1 MTTATTPAQI
11 AAHPPARTY
20 RIASLARSLRAQ
32 ARLIS
37 ALVLLAFVLCHLISH
52 MALIV
57 SVPLADRV
65 LGTLMAFWW
74 THLGGVVLATALAV
88 HLLNALWSIY
98 IRRYL
103 RMPRWEMAQ
112 LALGL
117 IIPPLLMLHVIGT
130 RVSDQYLGTSN
141 SYELVLLK
149 LWVLSSAS
157 AWLQM
162 IAVLVLWLHA
172 CIGLHFWLRTKQFYP
187 EWLPLLGALALLIPA
202 LSLAGFVAGGAQV
215 MREAAQS
222 GFANTV
228 LTNAHVTPESSAR
241 TGNIGTI
248 AFAAYAALVAL
259 PFTGRGI
266 RTLIFR
272 YRRPPRI
279 THSSGR
285 TLSVRPGATVLETLR
300 AYGIPHASVC
310 GGRGRCSTCR
320 IRVVSGLD
328 TLHEPDAIEATAL
341 ARIAAPEGMR
351 LACQIRPTADLAIMP
366 ALAADARASDGLVR
380 GGMEGSERR
389 VTVVFIDL
397 RGSTTLGE
405 AKMPYDVLF
414 ILNQFFNEMNR
425 AVTGSGGHY
434 SNFTGDGLM
443 ALYGLDALDARLG
456 AAQALRGARDML
468 ARLAQLNAQ
477 LGAELPSPLRIG
489 IGIHHGDAIVGAMGP
504 PGSQIVTAI
513 GDTVNTTARLE
524 GLTKDH
530 NCSLILSRQG
540 AEAAGIDPGAAPL
553 HHAAVKGRAETV
565 EFYALDEVPG
575 AAS

>member
-1 MTTATTPAQI
+1 MTIAEI
-11 AAHPPARTY
+11 AASRPARTY
-20 RIASLARSLRAQ
+20 RIASLARTLRAQ

-37 ALVLLAFVLCHLISH
+37 ALVLLAFVLCHLVSH

-57 SVPLADRV
+57 SLPVADAA
-65 LGTLMAFWW
+65 LGFLMAFWW

-117 IIPPLLMLHVIGT
+117 TIPPLLMAHVIGT

-141 SYELVLLK
+141 SYDTVLLK
-149 LWVLSSAS
+149 QWVLSSTS
-157 AWLQM
+157 AYLQM
-162 IAVLVLWLHA
+162 AAVVVLWLHA
-172 CIGLHFWLRTKQFYP
+172 CIGLHFWLRTKRFYP
-187 EWLPLLGALALLIPA
+187 AWRPLLSALALLIPA
-202 LSLAGFVAGGAQV
+202 LSIAGFIAGGAQV
-215 MREAAQS
+215 MREAAQP
-222 GFANTV
+222 GFADTV
-228 LTNAHVTPESSAR
+228 LKNSRVTPEASVQSAS
-241 TGNIGTI
+241 IGSI
-248 AFAAYAALVAL
+248 AFAAYAVLVAL

-266 RTLIFR
+266 RALVYR
-272 YRRPPRI
+272 ARRPPRLS
-279 THSSGR
+279 HSGGR
-285 TLSVRPGATVLETLR
+285 IMSIRPGATVLETLR
-300 AYGIPHASVC
+300 AHGIPHASVC

-328 TLHEPDAIEATAL
+328 TLHAPDTIEAAAL
-341 ARIAAPEGMR
+341 ARIAAPDGMR

-380 GGMEGSERR
+380 GGMEGSEHR
-389 VTVVFIDL
+389 VTVVFVDL

-425 AVTGSGGHY
+425 ALTASGGHY

-443 ALYGLDALDARLG
+443 ALYGLDTEPKLG
-456 AAQALRGARDML
+456 AIQALRGARDML
-468 ARLAQLNAQ
+468 VRLAQLNAQ

-530 NCSLILSRQG
+530 NCSLVLSRQA
-540 AEAAGIDPGAAPL
+540 AEAAGINPGAAPL
-553 HHAAVKGRAETV
+553 YQAAVKGRAETV
-565 EFYALDEVPG
+565 EFYALDDVPDT
-575 AAS
+575 AS